1 MECIY
6 VPRDKLLT
14 LKISE
19 EIDENCTDKLRRKID
34 NEITRFLP
42 RKVIFDFSNV
52 SFMDSAG
59 IGMLLGR
66 YKVIK
71 MLGGNLELSNVNNQV
86 RKVFEISG
94 ILKIIPIVNIEEN
107 KTTNNHH
114 KNRNSKENS
123 RKEIKEDKK
132 SKGIFNKFFKDK
144 K

>member
-6 VPRDKLLT
+6 VPKDKLLT

-19 EIDENCTDKLRRKID
+19 EIDEHSTEKLRRKID

-71 MLGGNLELSNVNNQV
+71 MLGGQLELINVNKQIE
-86 RKVFEISG
+86 KVFEISG
-94 ILKIIPIVNIEEN
+94 ILKIIPLIKNQQEN
-107 KTTNNHH
+107 V
-114 KNRNSKENS
+114 
-123 RKEIKEDKK
+123 
-132 SKGIFNKFFKDK
+132 G
-144 K
+144 

>member
-6 VPRDKLLT
+6 VPKDKQLT
-14 LKISE
+14 LKITE
-19 EIDENCTDKLRRKID
+19 EIDEHTTEKLRRKID

-71 MLGGNLELSNVNNQV
+71 MLGGQLELENVNKQI
-86 RKVFEISG
+86 RRIFEISG
-94 ILKIIPIVNIEEN
+94 ILKIIPLIKDNDEN
-107 KTTNNHH
+107 V
-114 KNRNSKENS
+114 S
-123 RKEIKEDKK
+123 
-132 SKGIFNKFFKDK
+132 
-144 K
+144 